1 MTCSFEL
8 KPNKIPTIQLKAKDY
23 KWEFMPN
30 EYVTSSKGLIIN
42 LVLSNV
48 DLKLFFE
55 NYNVYDLKFLNGWKF
70 KGMKGLFTGYIDKWI
85 KVKIEA
91 TKNGN
96 RRP

>member
-1 MTCSFEL
+1 
-8 KPNKIPTIQLKAKDY
+8 
-23 KWEFMPN
+23 MPN

-70 KGMKGLFTGYIDKWI
+70 KGMKGLFTQYIDKWI
-85 KVKIEA
+85 RVKIEA

-96 RRP
+96 RRSQKLKQIDVELTLW